1 MAIPSHN
8 SFIIFITAIQHLK
21 EKFYLCQSVDRC
33 DADTSGQATCYGSH
47 KFTIL
52 IFSVFCSKGVSTPD
66 V

>member
-1 MAIPSHN
+1 MAIPSRN
-8 SFIIFITAIQHLK
+8 SFIIFITAIQQLK

-33 DADTSGQATCYGSH
+33 DADTSGQATFYSGH

-52 IFSVFCSKGVSTPD
+52 ISSVFCSKGFSTLD